1 MLNLLLFWFSFC
13 TSYVII
19 LCAFAC
25 ADTAYQAHVPTTA
38 SSFAQG
44 SIKLQKIRQPSNL
57 IIIVFIAIVIVIV
70 IIIIISPRIGAANK
84 SKSKHTKKERT
95 TKQKQ
100 NYTNSREKIKEKK
113 KSKSAS
119 CRDKAASCGH
129 SFSCFSV
136 RVKGKA
142 TENYYTKKGKVH
154 GEK

>member
-1 MLNLLLFWFSFC
+1 MCGHSVPGPCTHHGQFIRSGLNQI
-13 TSYVII
+13 T
-19 LCAFAC
+19 
-25 ADTAYQAHVPTTA
+25 
-38 SSFAQG
+38 
-44 SIKLQKIRQPSNL
+44 KKIRQPSNL
-57 IIIVFIAIVIVIV
+57 IIIVFIAIVIIIV

>member
-1 MLNLLLFWFSFC
+1 MCGHSVPGPCTHHGQFIRSGLNQITKNKATEQLNHHCLHRHRHHHRH
-13 TSYVII
+13 YHY
-19 LCAFAC
+19 
-25 ADTAYQAHVPTTA
+25 YQP
-38 SSFAQG
+38 QNLG
-44 SIKLQKIRQPSNL
+44 RQINRNRSIQ
-57 IIIVFIAIVIVIV
+57 
-70 IIIIISPRIGAANK
+70 
-84 SKSKHTKKERT
+84 KKERT

>member
-57 IIIVFIAIVIVIV
+57 IIIVFIAIVIIIV

-84 SKSKHTKKERT
+84 SKSKHTKKRT
-95 TKQKQ
+95 DNKTKTKLHKFP
-100 NYTNSREKIKEKK
+100 RENKGKK